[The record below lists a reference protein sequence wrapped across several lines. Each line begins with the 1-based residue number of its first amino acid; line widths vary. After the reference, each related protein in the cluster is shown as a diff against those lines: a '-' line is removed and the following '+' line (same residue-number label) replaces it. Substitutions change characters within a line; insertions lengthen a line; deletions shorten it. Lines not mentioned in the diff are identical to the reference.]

1 MSKTRFSTTDT
12 KAMVRD
18 IRATLL
24 GQRVANIY
32 DLNDKTY
39 LFKFAVP
46 GKSEKILLLLE
57 SGVRFHTTKYARDKS
72 DLPSPFAMKLRKHI
86 RTRRLEDVKQL
97 CNDRVVDLK
106 FGSGDSVFHIILELY
121 ANGNIILT
129 DGNYEIL
136 ALLRSHQFEEDV
148 AVKVNEIYPM
158 AFATSMDTA
167 LLNRMPMLGTN
178 DIPVKA
184 DADNTGESVIDQDV
198 LSQTDMLSM
207 DAPELIAWAEQRSAD
222 NSAWAAS
229 APLSKSTGGGKK
241 NKVKKMTMRQLLL
254 SRDSGV
260 SSYGPEILDHC
271 LLKAGVKA
279 GVKVADFLLYPEVLD
294 LAKAMLVEIK
304 AAESLLQSLDI
315 PGQHG
320 YILYTKSLST
330 SSPSPLSSD
339 IAVCEPSDTPT
350 EMTSKIELPKEVV
363 QFVDFVP
370 RMFLQHEGQSF
381 LEYPSFDETVDEY
394 YCKVR
399 GVSSTY
405 ILSNILFFNGRL
417 YASHEILS
425 YHFEEM
431 TLSLKI

>member
-18 IRATLL
+18 IRSTLL

-148 AVKVNEIYPM
+148 SIKVNEIYPM

-184 DADNTGESVIDQDV
+184 VTDEAKEAAIGQSIMNQNTN
-198 LSQTDMLSM
+198 MLTM
-207 DAPELIAWAEQRSAD
+207 DAPELLVWAEQRSAE
-222 NSAWAAS
+222 NGAWAAS
-229 APLSKSTGGGKK
+229 APISKSTGGGKK

-271 LLKAGVKA
+271 LLKAGIKA
-279 GVKVADFLLYPEVLD
+279 GVKVADFLLDPDASVLATAV
-294 LAKAMLVEIK
+294 LAEIK
-304 AAESLLQSLDI
+304 SAESLLQSLDI

-320 YILYTKSLST
+320 YILYTKSVDT
-330 SSPSPLSSD
+330 SSPPCPPSD
-339 IAVCEPSDTPT
+339 ITASGPSNTLT
-350 EMTSKIELPKEVV
+350 EMTSNIQQPKEII
-363 QFVDFVP
+363 QFMDFVP
-370 RMFLQHEGQSF
+370 RMFLQHESQSF
-381 LEYPSFDETVDEY
+381 LEYSSFDETVDEY

-399 GVSSTY
+399 EIPLNC
-405 ILSNILFFNGRL
+405 ILIKPKFLIR
-417 YASHEILS
+417 
-425 YHFEEM
+425 
-431 TLSLKI
+431 